1 MHLRSLIL
9 PLLIVGLLALL
20 AVPFFPQWVYS
31 VFVMKALCF
40 VLLACAFN
48 LLLGHTGIL
57 SFGHAAFFG
66 SGAYV
71 TGHLVKAYGV
81 PTELGILA
89 GGLVAALLGA
99 VIGALAIRRSG
110 IYLAMITLAMSQLV
124 FFFFLQAPFAGAEDG
139 LQRIPRGT
147 FLGVIDLNNDAALY
161 YVVLG
166 IVGAGLWVVWRT
178 VNSPFGQV
186 LRAIREHEPRAISL
200 GYPVARYKVLVFT
213 LSAGLSGI
221 AGSLKAIIFQLAALY
236 DVHWHTSGDVIL
248 MTLLGGMNTVFGP
261 AVGAAIVSAL
271 NHYLDPFGAW
281 VTVITGVVF
290 MACVLMFRQ
299 GVVGELGRLLR
310 SRRSVPPHH
319 PSTRSY
325 TTTGEPH
332 EPTR

>member
-1 MHLRSLIL
+1 MHLRSLTL
-9 PLLIVGLLALL
+9 PLSIVAVLALL
-20 AVPFFPQWVYS
+20 AIPFFPQWVYL
-31 VFVMKALCF
+31 VFVMKTLCF
-40 VLLACAFN
+40 VLFACAFN

-66 SGAYV
+66 SGAYIA
-71 TGHLVKAYGV
+71 GHLVKNYGV
-81 PTELGILA
+81 PFELGILA

-124 FFFFLQAPFAGAEDG
+124 YFFYLQAPFTGAEDG
-139 LQRIPRGT
+139 LQRVPRGT
-147 FLGVIDLNNDAALY
+147 FLGVIDLRNDTALY

-166 IVGAGLWVVWRT
+166 IVAAGLWVVWRT

-200 GYPVARYKVLVFT
+200 GYPVARYKILVFT

-221 AGSLKAIIFQLAALY
+221 AGALKAIIFQLAALY

-261 AVGAAIVSAL
+261 AVGAAIVAAL

-290 MACVLMFRQ
+290 MACVLAFRQ
-299 GVVGELGRLLR
+299 GVVGELGRLLKL
-310 SRRSVPPHH
+310 RR
-319 PSTRSY
+319 
-325 TTTGEPH
+325 
-332 EPTR
+332 PTRLEHTADQPARGESQP

>member
-1 MHLRSLIL
+1 MNLRFLTW
-9 PLLIVGLLALL
+9 PLLIVVLLALL

-31 VFVMKALCF
+31 VFVMKTLCF
-40 VLLACAFN
+40 VLFACAFN

-124 FFFFLQAPFAGAEDG
+124 FFFFLQAPFTGAEDG

-147 FLGVIDLNNDAALY
+147 FLGVFDLNNDTTLY

-166 IVGAGLWVVWRT
+166 IVGAGLWLVWRT
-178 VNSPFGQV
+178 VHSPFGNV
-186 LRAIREHEPRAISL
+186 MRAIREHEPRAISM
-200 GYPVARYKVLVFT
+200 GYPVARYKVLVFS

-261 AVGAAIVSAL
+261 AVGAAIVSSL
-271 NHYLDPFGAW
+271 NHFLDPFGAW
-281 VTVITGVVF
+281 VTVIIGLVF

-299 GVVGELGRLLR
+299 GVVGQLALLLQR
-310 SRRSVPPHH
+310 KSPT
-319 PSTRSY
+319 PSPKAGPRANP
-325 TTTGEPH
+325 TTEQHATLKK
-332 EPTR
+332 

>member
-1 MHLRSLIL
+1 MNLRSLTL
-9 PLLIVGLLALL
+9 PLTIIVLLALL
-20 AVPFFPQWVYS
+20 AVPLFPQWVYL
-31 VFVMKALCF
+31 VFVMKTLCF
-40 VLLACAFN
+40 ILFACSFN

-66 SGAYV
+66 SGAYI
-71 TGHLVKAYGV
+71 TGHLVKTYGI

-89 GGLVAALLGA
+89 GGLAAGLLGA
-99 VIGALAIRRSG
+99 LIGALAIRRSG

-124 FFFFLQAPFAGAEDG
+124 YFFYLQAPFTGAEDG

-147 FLGVIDLNNDAALY
+147 FLGVIDLNSDTALY
-161 YVVLG
+161 YVVLT
-166 IVGAGLWVVWRT
+166 IVAAGLWIVWRT

-221 AGSLKAIIFQLAALY
+221 AGALKAIIFQLAALY

-248 MTLLGGMNTVFGP
+248 MTLLGGMSTVFGP
-261 AVGAAIVSAL
+261 AVGAAIVATL

-290 MACVLMFRQ
+290 MVCVLAFRQ
-299 GVVGELGRLLR
+299 GVVGELGRLLQLR
-310 SRRSVPPHH
+310 SSSRTQRSADQRNN
-319 PSTRSY
+319 RSQ
-325 TTTGEPH
+325 H
-332 EPTR
+332 

>member
-1 MHLRSLIL
+1 MRSLTL
-9 PLLIVGLLALL
+9 PLSIVAVLALL
-20 AVPFFPQWVYS
+20 AIPFFPQWIYL
-31 VFVMKALCF
+31 VFVMKTLCF
-40 VLLACAFN
+40 VLFACAFN

-66 SGAYV
+66 SGAYIA
-71 TGHLVKAYGV
+71 GHLVKNYGV
-81 PTELGILA
+81 PFELGILA

-124 FFFFLQAPFAGAEDG
+124 YFFYLQAPFTGAEDG
-139 LQRIPRGT
+139 LQRVPRGT
-147 FLGVIDLNNDAALY
+147 FLGVIDLRNDTALY

-166 IVGAGLWVVWRT
+166 IVAVGLWVVWRT

-200 GYPVARYKVLVFT
+200 GYPVARYKILVFT

-221 AGSLKAIIFQLAALY
+221 AGALKAIIFQLAALY

-261 AVGAAIVSAL
+261 AVGAAIVAAL

-290 MACVLMFRQ
+290 MACVLAFRQ
-299 GVVGELGRLLR
+299 GVVGELGRLLKLR
-310 SRRSVPPHH
+310 RPSRPEQTADQPAR
-319 PSTRSY
+319 
-325 TTTGEPH
+325 GESQP
-332 EPTR
+332 

>member
-1 MHLRSLIL
+1 MHLRFLAI
-9 PLLIVGLLALL
+9 PLLVIGLLALL
-20 AVPFFPQWVYS
+20 AVPFFPQLVYS
-31 VFVMKALCF
+31 VFVMKTLCF
-40 VLLACAFN
+40 VLFACAFN

-66 SGAYV
+66 TGAYV
-71 TGHLVKAYGV
+71 TGQLVKVYGV

-124 FFFFLQAPFAGAEDG
+124 FFFFLQAPFTGAEDG

-147 FLGVIDLNNDAALY
+147 FLGVFDLNNDATLY
-161 YVVLG
+161 YVVIA
-166 IVGAGLWVVWRT
+166 IVSAGLWLVWRT
-178 VNSPFGQV
+178 VNSPFGDV

-213 LSAGLSGI
+213 ISAGLSGI
-221 AGSLKAIIFQLAALY
+221 AGALKAIIFQLAALY
-236 DVHWHTSGDVIL
+236 DAHWHTSGDVIL

-290 MACVLMFRQ
+290 MACVLTFRQ
-299 GVVGELGRLLR
+299 GVVGELSRLLR
-310 SRRSVPPHH
+310 SRQASKVPPKT
-319 PSTRSY
+319 PSHLS
-325 TTTGEPH
+325 TGADSH
-332 EPTR
+332 R